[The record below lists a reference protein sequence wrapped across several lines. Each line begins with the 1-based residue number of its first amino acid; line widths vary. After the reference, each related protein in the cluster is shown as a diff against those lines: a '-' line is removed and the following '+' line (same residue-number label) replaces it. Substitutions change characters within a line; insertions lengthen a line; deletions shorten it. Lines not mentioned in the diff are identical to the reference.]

1 MKVVFEYFK
10 NIFVIKCISQITD
23 MPLELYTREIQPEN
37 HGKTWNNSVT
47 PNFRHAV
54 LLEVGDAKPFLC
66 MHNSYVPSYA
76 VVV

>member
-1 MKVVFEYFK
+1 
-10 NIFVIKCISQITD
+10 